1 MNCVE
6 CRRAKQDKYGI
17 DWKESKMQK
26 IKLCGM
32 MKPCDIEYANRVK
45 PDFVGF
51 VFANTR
57 RKISAAQAKQF
68 REALDAEIPAV
79 GVFVNEDIS
88 VITSLVQDGCID
100 MIQLHGEEDAD
111 YIRCLREVCDVPVI
125 KAVKVQTVEQIR
137 QAAGLPVDYLLL
149 DTYRKGVLGGTGEA
163 FDWELLR
170 EAKAVAGDTA
180 EGELFGKPYFLA
192 GGLHAGNLR
201 EAAALGS
208 YGLDVSSGI
217 ETDGS
222 KDFTKMVEVME
233 LVRKF

>member
-1 MNCVE
+1 
-6 CRRAKQDKYGI
+6 
-17 DWKESKMQK
+17 
-26 IKLCGM
+26 

-51 VFANTR
+51 IFANTR

-88 VITSLVQDGCID
+88 VIASLVQDGCID

-111 YIRCLREVCDVPVI
+111 YIRRLREICDVPVI

-137 QAAGLPVDYLLL
+137 QAAALPVDYLLL

-170 EAKAVAGDTA
+170 EAKAAAGDTA
-180 EGELFGKPYFLA
+180 EGELFGNPYFLA

-208 YGLDVSSGI
+208 YGLDISSGL

-233 LVRKF
+233 LLRSI

>member
-1 MNCVE
+1 
-6 CRRAKQDKYGI
+6 
-17 DWKESKMQK
+17 MQK

-51 VFANTR
+51 IFANTR

-88 VITSLVQDGCID
+88 VITSLVQNGCID
-100 MIQLHGEEDAD
+100 LIQLHGEEDAD
-111 YIRCLREVCDVPVI
+111 YIRRLREVCDVPVI

-137 QAAGLPVDYLLL
+137 QTAALPVDYLLL

-170 EAKAVAGDTA
+170 EAKAAAGDAA

-233 LVRKF
+233 LVKKF

>member
-1 MNCVE
+1 
-6 CRRAKQDKYGI
+6 
-17 DWKESKMQK
+17 MQK

-45 PDFVGF
+45 PDFAGF
-51 VFANTR
+51 IFANTR

-88 VITSLVQDGCID
+88 VITSLVQNGCID
-100 MIQLHGEEDAD
+100 LIQLHGEEDAD
-111 YIRCLREVCDVPVI
+111 YIRRLREVCDVPVI

-137 QAAGLPVDYLLL
+137 QAAALPVDYLLL

-170 EAKAVAGDTA
+170 EAKAAAGDTA

-222 KDFTKMVEVME
+222 KDFTKMVKVME

>member
-1 MNCVE
+1 
-6 CRRAKQDKYGI
+6 
-17 DWKESKMQK
+17 MQK

-32 MKPCDIEYANRVK
+32 MKPYDIEYANRVK

-51 VFANTR
+51 IFANTR
-57 RKISAAQAKQF
+57 RKISSAQAKQF

-88 VITSLVQDGCID
+88 VITSLVQNGCID
-100 MIQLHGEEDAD
+100 LIQLHGEEDAD

-125 KAVKVQTVEQIR
+125 KAVKVQMVEQIR
-137 QAAGLPVDYLLL
+137 QAAALPVDYLLL

-170 EAKAVAGDTA
+170 EAKIVAGDTA

-233 LVRKF
+233 LVKKF

>member
-1 MNCVE
+1 MESNWC
-6 CRRAKQDKYGI
+6 AKQDKDGTG
-17 DWKESKMQK
+17 WKESKMQK

-45 PDFVGF
+45 PDLVGF
-51 VFANTR
+51 IFANTR

-88 VITSLVQDGCID
+88 VIASLVQDGCID

-111 YIRCLREVCDVPVI
+111 YIRRLREICDVPVI

-137 QAAGLPVDYLLL
+137 QAAALPVDYLLL

-163 FDWELLR
+163 FDWKLLR
-170 EAKAVAGDTA
+170 VAKIAAGDTA
-180 EGELFGKPYFLA
+180 EGALFGKPYFLA

-201 EAAALGS
+201 EAATLGS

-222 KDFTKMVEVME
+222 KDFDKMVEVVNI
-233 LVRKF
+233 VRTC

>member
-1 MNCVE
+1 
-6 CRRAKQDKYGI
+6 
-17 DWKESKMQK
+17 MQK

-51 VFANTR
+51 IFANTR

-88 VITSLVQDGCID
+88 VITSLVQNGCID
-100 MIQLHGEEDAD
+100 LIQLHGEEDAD
-111 YIRCLREVCDVPVI
+111 YIRRLREVCDVPVI
-125 KAVKVQTVEQIR
+125 KAVKVQMVEQIR
-137 QAAGLPVDYLLL
+137 QAAALPVDYLLL

-170 EAKAVAGDTA
+170 EAKIVAGDTA

-222 KDFTKMVEVME
+222 KDFTKMVKVME
-233 LVRKF
+233 LVRKL

>member
-1 MNCVE
+1 
-6 CRRAKQDKYGI
+6 
-17 DWKESKMQK
+17 
-26 IKLCGM
+26 

-51 VFANTR
+51 IFANTR

-68 REALDAEIPAV
+68 LEALDAEIPAV

-88 VITSLVQDGCID
+88 VITSLVQNGCID
-100 MIQLHGEEDAD
+100 LIQLHGEEDAD
-111 YIRCLREVCDVPVI
+111 YIRRLREVCDVPVI

-137 QAAGLPVDYLLL
+137 QAAALPVDYLLL

-170 EAKAVAGDTA
+170 EAKAAAGDTA

>member
-1 MNCVE
+1 
-6 CRRAKQDKYGI
+6 
-17 DWKESKMQK
+17 MQK

-51 VFANTR
+51 IFANTR

-88 VITSLVQDGCID
+88 VITSLVQNGCID

-111 YIRCLREVCDVPVI
+111 YIRRLREVCDVPVI

-137 QAAGLPVDYLLL
+137 QAAALPVDYLLL

-170 EAKAVAGDTA
+170 EAKAAAGDTA

-222 KDFTKMVEVME
+222 KDFTKMVKVME

>member
-1 MNCVE
+1 
-6 CRRAKQDKYGI
+6 
-17 DWKESKMQK
+17 MQK

-32 MKPCDIEYANRVK
+32 MKSCDIEYANRVK

-51 VFANTR
+51 IFANTR

-88 VITSLVQDGCID
+88 VIISLVQDGCID

-111 YIRCLREVCDVPVI
+111 YIRRLREICDVPVI

-137 QAAGLPVDYLLL
+137 QAAALPVDYLLL

-170 EAKAVAGDTA
+170 EAKAAAGDTA

-222 KDFTKMVEVME
+222 KDFDKMVEVVNI
-233 LVRKF
+233 VRTC

>member
-1 MNCVE
+1 
-6 CRRAKQDKYGI
+6 
-17 DWKESKMQK
+17 MQK

-45 PDFVGF
+45 PDLVGF
-51 VFANTR
+51 IFANTR
-57 RKISAAQAKQF
+57 RKISPEQAKQF

-88 VITSLVQDGCID
+88 VIASLVQDGCID
-100 MIQLHGEEDAD
+100 MIQLHGEEDVD
-111 YIRCLREVCDVPVI
+111 YIRRLREICDVPVI

-137 QAAGLPVDYLLL
+137 QAAALPVDYLLL

-170 EAKAVAGDTA
+170 KAKAAAGDTA

-222 KDFTKMVEVME
+222 KDFDKMVEVME

>member
-1 MNCVE
+1 
-6 CRRAKQDKYGI
+6 
-17 DWKESKMQK
+17 MQK

-51 VFANTR
+51 IFANTR

-68 REALDAEIPAV
+68 RKALDAEISAV

-137 QAAGLPVDYLLL
+137 QTAALPVDYLLL

-163 FDWELLR
+163 FDWKLLR
-170 EAKAVAGDTA
+170 EAKAAAGDTA

>member
-1 MNCVE
+1 
-6 CRRAKQDKYGI
+6 
-17 DWKESKMQK
+17 
-26 IKLCGM
+26 

-45 PDFVGF
+45 PDLVGF
-51 VFANTR
+51 IFANTR

-88 VITSLVQDGCID
+88 VQNGCID

-111 YIRCLREVCDVPVI
+111 YIRRLREVCDVPVI

-137 QAAGLPVDYLLL
+137 QAAALPVDYLLL

-170 EAKAVAGDTA
+170 EAKATAGDTA

>member
-1 MNCVE
+1 
-6 CRRAKQDKYGI
+6 
-17 DWKESKMQK
+17 
-26 IKLCGM
+26 
-32 MKPCDIEYANRVK
+32 MKPCDIEYANRIK

-51 VFANTR
+51 IFANTR

-68 REALDAEIPAV
+68 REALDAEIPAA
-79 GVFVNEDIS
+79 GVFVNEDIP
-88 VITSLVQDGCID
+88 VITSLVQNGCID

-111 YIRCLREVCDVPVI
+111 YIRRLREVCDVPVI

-137 QAAGLPVDYLLL
+137 QAAALPVDYLLL

-170 EAKAVAGDTA
+170 EAKAAAGDTA

>member
-1 MNCVE
+1 
-6 CRRAKQDKYGI
+6 
-17 DWKESKMQK
+17 
-26 IKLCGM
+26 

-45 PDFVGF
+45 PDLVGF
-51 VFANTR
+51 IFANTR

-88 VITSLVQDGCID
+88 VITSLVQNGCID
-100 MIQLHGEEDAD
+100 LIQLHGEEDAD
-111 YIRCLREVCDVPVI
+111 YIRRLREVCDVPVI

-137 QAAGLPVDYLLL
+137 QAAALPVDYLLL

-170 EAKAVAGDTA
+170 EAKAAAGDAA

>member
-1 MNCVE
+1 
-6 CRRAKQDKYGI
+6 
-17 DWKESKMQK
+17 MQK

-51 VFANTR
+51 IFANTR
-57 RKISAAQAKQF
+57 RKISAAQAQQF

-88 VITSLVQDGCID
+88 VITSLVQNGCID
-100 MIQLHGEEDAD
+100 LIQLHGEEDAD
-111 YIRCLREVCDVPVI
+111 YIRRLREVCDVPVI

-137 QAAGLPVDYLLL
+137 QAAALPVDYLLL

-170 EAKAVAGDTA
+170 EAKIVAGDTA

>member
-1 MNCVE
+1 
-6 CRRAKQDKYGI
+6 
-17 DWKESKMQK
+17 MQK

-51 VFANTR
+51 IFANTR

-88 VITSLVQDGCID
+88 VITSLVQNGCID

-111 YIRCLREVCDVPVI
+111 YIRRLREICDVPVI
-125 KAVKVQTVEQIR
+125 KAVKVQMVEQIR
-137 QAAGLPVDYLLL
+137 QAAALPVDYLLL

-170 EAKAVAGDTA
+170 EAKIAAGDTA

>member
-1 MNCVE
+1 
-6 CRRAKQDKYGI
+6 
-17 DWKESKMQK
+17 MQK

-51 VFANTR
+51 IFANTR

-79 GVFVNEDIS
+79 GVFVNEDIP

-137 QAAGLPVDYLLL
+137 QTATLPVDYLLL

-170 EAKAVAGDTA
+170 EAKAAAGDTA

-222 KDFTKMVEVME
+222 KDFDKMAEVME

>member
-1 MNCVE
+1 
-6 CRRAKQDKYGI
+6 
-17 DWKESKMQK
+17 MQK

-51 VFANTR
+51 IFANTR
-57 RKISAAQAKQF
+57 RKISPAQAKQF

-88 VITSLVQDGCID
+88 VIASLVQDGCID
-100 MIQLHGEEDAD
+100 MIQLHGEEDVD

-137 QAAGLPVDYLLL
+137 QAAALPVDYLLL

-170 EAKAVAGDTA
+170 EAKAAAGDTA
-180 EGELFGKPYFLA
+180 EGELFGTPYFLA

-222 KDFTKMVEVME
+222 KDFTKMVEVVNI
-233 LVRKF
+233 VRTC

>member
-1 MNCVE
+1 
-6 CRRAKQDKYGI
+6 
-17 DWKESKMQK
+17 MQK

-51 VFANTR
+51 IFANTR

-88 VITSLVQDGCID
+88 VITSLMQNGCID
-100 MIQLHGEEDAD
+100 LIQLHGEEDAD
-111 YIRCLREVCDVPVI
+111 YIRRLREVCDVPVI

-137 QAAGLPVDYLLL
+137 QAAALPVDYLLL

-170 EAKAVAGDTA
+170 EAKAAAGDAA

-208 YGLDVSSGI
+208 YGLDISSGI

-222 KDFTKMVEVME
+222 KDFDKMVEVVNI
-233 LVRKF
+233 VRTC

>member
-1 MNCVE
+1 
-6 CRRAKQDKYGI
+6 
-17 DWKESKMQK
+17 MQK

-45 PDFVGF
+45 PDLVGF
-51 VFANTR
+51 IFANTR

-68 REALDAEIPAV
+68 RKALDAEIPAV

-100 MIQLHGEEDAD
+100 MIQLHGEEDVD
-111 YIRCLREVCDVPVI
+111 YIRRLREICDVPVI

-137 QAAGLPVDYLLL
+137 QAAALPVDYLLL

-170 EAKAVAGDTA
+170 EAKAAAGDTA
-180 EGELFGKPYFLA
+180 EGELFGNPYFLA

-208 YGLDVSSGI
+208 YGLDISSGI

-233 LVRKF
+233 LLRSI

>member
-1 MNCVE
+1 
-6 CRRAKQDKYGI
+6 
-17 DWKESKMQK
+17 MQK

-51 VFANTR
+51 IFANTR

-88 VITSLVQDGCID
+88 VITSLVQNGCIVL
-100 MIQLHGEEDAD
+100 IQLHGEEDAD
-111 YIRCLREVCDVPVI
+111 YIRRLREVCDVPVI

-137 QAAGLPVDYLLL
+137 QAAALPVDYLLL

-170 EAKAVAGDTA
+170 EAKAAAGDTA

>member
-1 MNCVE
+1 
-6 CRRAKQDKYGI
+6 
-17 DWKESKMQK
+17 
-26 IKLCGM
+26 

-51 VFANTR
+51 IFANTR

-88 VITSLVQDGCID
+88 VITSLVQNGCID
-100 MIQLHGEEDAD
+100 LIQLHGEEDAD
-111 YIRCLREVCDVPVI
+111 YIRRLREVCDVPVI

-137 QAAGLPVDYLLL
+137 QAAALPVDYLLL

-170 EAKAVAGDTA
+170 EAKAAAGDTA

-201 EAAALGS
+201 EAAELGS
-208 YGLDVSSGI
+208 YGLDISSGI

-222 KDFTKMVEVME
+222 KDFTKMVEVMK
-233 LVRKF
+233 LLRSI

>member
-1 MNCVE
+1 
-6 CRRAKQDKYGI
+6 
-17 DWKESKMQK
+17 
-26 IKLCGM
+26 
-32 MKPCDIEYANRVK
+32 MKPCEIEYANRIK

-51 VFANTR
+51 IFANTR

-79 GVFVNEDIS
+79 GVFVNEDIP
-88 VITSLVQDGCID
+88 VITSLVQNGCID

-111 YIRCLREVCDVPVI
+111 YIRRLREVCDVPVI

-137 QAAGLPVDYLLL
+137 QAAALPVDYLLL

-170 EAKAVAGDTA
+170 EAKAAAGDTA
-180 EGELFGKPYFLA
+180 EGELFGKLYFLA

-201 EAAALGS
+201 EAAELGS
-208 YGLDVSSGI
+208 YGLDISSGI

-222 KDFTKMVEVME
+222 KDFTKMVEVMK
-233 LVRKF
+233 LLRSI

>member
-1 MNCVE
+1 
-6 CRRAKQDKYGI
+6 
-17 DWKESKMQK
+17 
-26 IKLCGM
+26 

-51 VFANTR
+51 IFANTR

-88 VITSLVQDGCID
+88 VITSLVQNGCID
-100 MIQLHGEEDAD
+100 LIQLHGEEDAD
-111 YIRCLREVCDVPVI
+111 YIRRLREVCDVPVI
-125 KAVKVQTVEQIR
+125 KAVKVQMVEQIR
-137 QAAGLPVDYLLL
+137 QAAALPVDYLLL

-170 EAKAVAGDTA
+170 EAKAAAGDTA

>member
-1 MNCVE
+1 
-6 CRRAKQDKYGI
+6 
-17 DWKESKMQK
+17 
-26 IKLCGM
+26 

-45 PDFVGF
+45 PDLVGF

-57 RKISAAQAKQF
+57 RKISATQAKQF
-68 REALDAEIPAV
+68 REALDAEIPTV
-79 GVFVNEDIS
+79 GVFVNEDIP
-88 VITSLVQDGCID
+88 VIASLVQDGCID

-111 YIRCLREVCDVPVI
+111 YIRRLRKICDVPVI

-137 QAAGLPVDYLLL
+137 QAAALPVDYLLL

-170 EAKAVAGDTA
+170 EAKAAAGDTA
-180 EGELFGKPYFLA
+180 EGALFGKPYFLA

>member
-1 MNCVE
+1 
-6 CRRAKQDKYGI
+6 
-17 DWKESKMQK
+17 
-26 IKLCGM
+26 
-32 MKPCDIEYANRVK
+32 MKPCDIEYANRIK

-51 VFANTR
+51 IFANTR

-68 REALDAEIPAV
+68 REALDAEIPAA
-79 GVFVNEDIS
+79 GVFVNEDIP
-88 VITSLVQDGCID
+88 VITSLVQNGCID

-111 YIRCLREVCDVPVI
+111 YIRRLREVCDVPVI

-137 QAAGLPVDYLLL
+137 QAAALPVDYLLL

-170 EAKAVAGDTA
+170 EAKAAAGDTA

-222 KDFTKMVEVME
+222 KDFTKMVKVME

>member
-1 MNCVE
+1 
-6 CRRAKQDKYGI
+6 
-17 DWKESKMQK
+17 
-26 IKLCGM
+26 
-32 MKPCDIEYANRVK
+32 MKPCDIEYANRIK

-51 VFANTR
+51 IFANTR

-79 GVFVNEDIS
+79 GVFVNEDIP
-88 VITSLVQDGCID
+88 VIASLVQDGCID

-137 QAAGLPVDYLLL
+137 QTAALPVDYLLL

-170 EAKAVAGDTA
+170 EAKAAAGDAA

>member
-1 MNCVE
+1 
-6 CRRAKQDKYGI
+6 
-17 DWKESKMQK
+17 MQK

-32 MKPCDIEYANRVK
+32 MKPCDIEYANRIK

-51 VFANTR
+51 IFANTR
-57 RKISAAQAKQF
+57 RKIGATQAKQF
-68 REALDAEIPAV
+68 REALDAEIPSV

-111 YIRCLREVCDVPVI
+111 YIRRLREVCDVPVI

-137 QAAGLPVDYLLL
+137 QAAALPVDYLLL

-170 EAKAVAGDTA
+170 EAKIAAGDTAEGDTA

-222 KDFTKMVEVME
+222 KDFTKMVKVME
-233 LVRKF
+233 LVRKL

>member
-1 MNCVE
+1 
-6 CRRAKQDKYGI
+6 
-17 DWKESKMQK
+17 MQK

-51 VFANTR
+51 IFANTR

-79 GVFVNEDIS
+79 GVFVNEDIP
-88 VITSLVQDGCID
+88 VIASLVQDGCID

-137 QAAGLPVDYLLL
+137 QTAALPVDYLLL

-170 EAKAVAGDTA
+170 EAKAAAGDTA

-222 KDFTKMVEVME
+222 KDFDKMAEVME

>member
-1 MNCVE
+1 
-6 CRRAKQDKYGI
+6 
-17 DWKESKMQK
+17 MQK

-32 MKPCDIEYANRVK
+32 MKPCDIEYANQVK

-51 VFANTR
+51 IFANTR
-57 RKISAAQAKQF
+57 RKISATQAKEF
-68 REALDAEIPAV
+68 RKALDAEIPAV

-100 MIQLHGEEDAD
+100 MVQLHGEEDAD
-111 YIRCLREVCDVPVI
+111 YIRRLREVCDVPVI

-137 QAAGLPVDYLLL
+137 QAAALPVDYLLL

-170 EAKAVAGDTA
+170 EAKAVAGDIA

-222 KDFTKMVEVME
+222 KDFDKMVEVVNI
-233 LVRKF
+233 VRE

>member
-1 MNCVE
+1 MRHDEAVRYRICKSGQTGFGRIHICE
-6 CRRAKQDKYGI
+6 YETEDQSRAGKAI
-17 DWKESKMQK
+17 
-26 IKLCGM
+26 
-32 MKPCDIEYANRVK
+32 P
-45 PDFVGF
+45 
-51 VFANTR
+51 
-57 RKISAAQAKQF
+57 
-68 REALDAEIPAV
+68 EALDAEIPAV

-88 VITSLVQDGCID
+88 VITSLVQNGCID

-111 YIRCLREVCDVPVI
+111 YIRRLREICDVPVI
-125 KAVKVQTVEQIR
+125 KAVKVQMVEQIR
-137 QAAGLPVDYLLL
+137 QAAALPVDYLLL

-170 EAKAVAGDTA
+170 EAKAAAGDTA

>member
-1 MNCVE
+1 
-6 CRRAKQDKYGI
+6 
-17 DWKESKMQK
+17 MQK

-51 VFANTR
+51 IFANTR

-88 VITSLVQDGCID
+88 VITSLVQNGCID
-100 MIQLHGEEDAD
+100 LIQLHGEEDAD
-111 YIRCLREVCDVPVI
+111 YIRRLREVCDVPVI

-137 QAAGLPVDYLLL
+137 QAAALPVDYLLL

-170 EAKAVAGDTA
+170 EAKAAAGDTA

-233 LVRKF
+233 LVRKL

>member
-1 MNCVE
+1 
-6 CRRAKQDKYGI
+6 
-17 DWKESKMQK
+17 MQK

-51 VFANTR
+51 IFANTR

-100 MIQLHGEEDAD
+100 LIQLHGEEDAD
-111 YIRCLREVCDVPVI
+111 YIRRLREVCDVPVI

-137 QAAGLPVDYLLL
+137 QAAALPVDYLLL

-170 EAKAVAGDTA
+170 EAKAAAGDTA

-222 KDFTKMVEVME
+222 KDFDKMAEVVK
-233 LVRKF
+233 LVRS

>member
-1 MNCVE
+1 
-6 CRRAKQDKYGI
+6 
-17 DWKESKMQK
+17 MQK

-51 VFANTR
+51 IFANTR

-88 VITSLVQDGCID
+88 VITSLVQNGCID
-100 MIQLHGEEDAD
+100 LIQLHGEEDAD
-111 YIRCLREVCDVPVI
+111 YIRRLREVCDVPVI

-137 QAAGLPVDYLLL
+137 QAAALPVDYLLL

-170 EAKAVAGDTA
+170 EAKAAAGDAA

-192 GGLHAGNLR
+192 GGLHAGKLR

-222 KDFTKMVEVME
+222 KDFTKMVKVME

>member
-1 MNCVE
+1 
-6 CRRAKQDKYGI
+6 
-17 DWKESKMQK
+17 MQK

-51 VFANTR
+51 IFANTR
-57 RKISAAQAKQF
+57 RKISPAQAKQF
-68 REALDAEIPAV
+68 RETLNVEIPAV
-79 GVFVNEDIS
+79 GVFVNEDIP
-88 VITSLVQDGCID
+88 VIASLVQDGCID

-125 KAVKVQTVEQIR
+125 KAVKVQTVEQI
-137 QAAGLPVDYLLL
+137 QQTAALPVDYLLL

-170 EAKAVAGDTA
+170 EAKAAAGDTA
-180 EGELFGKPYFLA
+180 EGELFGKTYFLA

>member
-1 MNCVE
+1 
-6 CRRAKQDKYGI
+6 
-17 DWKESKMQK
+17 MQK

-45 PDFVGF
+45 PDLVGF

-57 RKISAAQAKQF
+57 RKISLAQAKQF
-68 REALDAEIPAV
+68 REALDAEIPTV
-79 GVFVNEDIS
+79 GVFVNEDIP
-88 VITSLVQDGCID
+88 VIASLVQDGCID

-111 YIRCLREVCDVPVI
+111 YIRRLREICDVPVI

-137 QAAGLPVDYLLL
+137 QAAALPVDYLLL

-170 EAKAVAGDTA
+170 EAKAAAGDTA
-180 EGELFGKPYFLA
+180 EGALFGKPYFLA

>member
-1 MNCVE
+1 
-6 CRRAKQDKYGI
+6 
-17 DWKESKMQK
+17 
-26 IKLCGM
+26 

-51 VFANTR
+51 IFANTR

-79 GVFVNEDIS
+79 GVIVNEDIS
-88 VITSLVQDGCID
+88 VITSLVQNGCID

-111 YIRCLREVCDVPVI
+111 YIRRLREVCDVPVI

-137 QAAGLPVDYLLL
+137 QAAALPVDYLLL

-170 EAKAVAGDTA
+170 EAKAAAGDAA

>member
-1 MNCVE
+1 
-6 CRRAKQDKYGI
+6 
-17 DWKESKMQK
+17 MQK

-51 VFANTR
+51 IFANTR

-79 GVFVNEDIS
+79 GVFVNEDIP
-88 VITSLVQDGCID
+88 VITSLVQNGCID

-111 YIRCLREVCDVPVI
+111 YIRRLREVCDVPVI

-137 QAAGLPVDYLLL
+137 QAAALPVDYLLL

-170 EAKAVAGDTA
+170 EAKAAAGDTA
-180 EGELFGKPYFLA
+180 EGELFGKLYFLA

-201 EAAALGS
+201 EAAELGS
-208 YGLDVSSGI
+208 YGLDISSGI

-222 KDFTKMVEVME
+222 KDFTKMVEVMK
-233 LVRKF
+233 LLRSI

>member
-1 MNCVE
+1 
-6 CRRAKQDKYGI
+6 
-17 DWKESKMQK
+17 
-26 IKLCGM
+26 

-45 PDFVGF
+45 PDLVGF
-51 VFANTR
+51 IFANTR
-57 RKISAAQAKQF
+57 RKISATQAKQF

-79 GVFVNEDIS
+79 GVFVNEEIS

-111 YIRCLREVCDVPVI
+111 YIRRLRAVCDVPVI

-137 QAAGLPVDYLLL
+137 QAAALPVDYLLL

-170 EAKAVAGDTA
+170 AAKIAAGDTA
-180 EGELFGKPYFLA
+180 EGALFGKPYFLA

-201 EAAALGS
+201 EAASLGS

-233 LVRKF
+233 LLRSI